1 MELMRKQMRGY
12 RVLQSPVQQFEQ
24 QTDLIIPDV
33 NPDALAVLG
42 TWGECAV
49 TEQQLRRDR
58 VTVGGVVNFTLL
70 YRPENG
76 GSAMP
81 LHGSLN
87 FQEVLECKDAM
98 EGDLLFLHAELTEL
112 RGIILNSRKVG
123 ILCKVALYAWVYQ
136 RGDQLLT
143 EGVDSKPEEGIQLHL
158 AHHQVHTLVAALE
171 KTLTVNEEVRIGESA
186 AQAQLLHT
194 ELYWKAED
202 VRMLNKK
209 VMVRGA
215 VQVRVLLMTEAEGL
229 REMEYSLPFSQIA
242 ESGEVKP
249 DCSAVLH
256 YTAGQR
262 QIYLERREDGLFLRC
277 GLSAKTMIEVYREQR
292 ETTVADLYSTQY
304 HTSVKY
310 GTVPV
315 CGCQAERV
323 SAQLRE
329 TVQTEAKATKVLHWH
344 CVGTAAEVRSGK
356 LQGSVCLSVLW
367 EDEQGNRVQQCVAV
381 RDEREG
387 VSFCPGAAKLSVQS
401 LSVTVSGGL
410 LSVELQMQYY
420 VRLQHAVQGQQVEN
434 CELDLSHPRDGY
446 VPGTLLLRTVA
457 ANESA
462 WELARDYGTTES
474 AILAANHMLP
484 DQGLEE
490 NQLVLIP
497 FVRK

>member
-1 MELMRKQMRGY
+1 MELMRKQMQGY

-42 TWGECAV
+42 VWGACTV

-58 VTVGGVVNFTLL
+58 VTAGGVVNFTLL

-81 LHGSLN
+81 LQGSLN

-123 ILCKVALYAWVYQ
+123 IQCKVALYAWVYQ
-136 RGDQLLT
+136 HGDHLLT

-171 KTLTVNEEVRIGESA
+171 KTLTVNEEVRIGETA

-194 ELYWKAED
+194 ELQWKAED

-242 ESGEVKP
+242 ESSEVKP
-249 DCSAVLH
+249 DCNAVLH
-256 YTAGQR
+256 YTAGQQ
-262 QIYLERREDGLFLRC
+262 QIRLERREEGLFLRC
-277 GLSAKTMIEVYREQR
+277 GVSAKAMIEVYRERR

-304 HTSVKY
+304 YTSVKHEP
-310 GTVPV
+310 VPV
-315 CGCQAERV
+315 CGCQSERV

-329 TVQTEAKATKVLHWH
+329 NVQTETKVAKVLHWH
-344 CVGTAAEVRSGK
+344 CVGAAAEVRSGK
-356 LQGSVCLSVLW
+356 LQGSVCLSVLC
-367 EDEQGNRVQQCVAV
+367 EDEQGNRMQQCVTV

-387 VSFCPGAAKLSVQS
+387 TVFCPGAAKVSVRN
-401 LSVTVSGGL
+401 LSVTATGGIL
-410 LSVELQMQYY
+410 TVELQLQYC
-420 VRLQHAVQGQQVEN
+420 VRLQRAVQGQQVET
-434 CELDLSHPRDGY
+434 CELDLSRPRGGY
-446 VPGTLLLRTVA
+446 APGTLLLRTVA
-457 ANESA
+457 ANEST

-474 AILAANHMLP
+474 AILTANHMLP

-497 FVRK
+497 FLRK